1 MKLNVRS
8 PNNPDMVY
16 LSRHASVR
24 KSGPCELDISIDEN
38 GCGLSSRH
46 DEPIPSHDHGGVRLI
61 LKRFSGFQ
69 AIPFLEDF
77 HDFFQ

>member
-1 MKLNVRS
+1 MEEE
-8 PNNPDMVY
+8 D
-16 LSRHASVR
+16 
-24 KSGPCELDISIDEN
+24 

-46 DEPIPSHDHGGVRLI
+46 YESVPSHDHGGVRLI

-77 HDFFQ
+77 HNFFQ